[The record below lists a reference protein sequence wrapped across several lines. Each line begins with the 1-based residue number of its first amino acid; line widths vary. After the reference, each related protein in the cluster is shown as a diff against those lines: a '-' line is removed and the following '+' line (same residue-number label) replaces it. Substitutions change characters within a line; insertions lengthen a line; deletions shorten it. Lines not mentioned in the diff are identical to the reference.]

1 MNTEV
6 RQNHLGSRL
15 KSNFSKEAKM
25 NVLKSAIVGL
35 ALVSANTSAH
45 ADVIAD
51 WNNTAMDVMKAVNVG
66 GNPWT
71 RSMAL
76 VNVSMSDAVNSVQN
90 RYSRY
95 IPELPVDPKAS
106 AEAAAAAA
114 AREILVRQYPGQKER
129 IEAAFAE
136 TLKSIPDSPARAAGV
151 DLGAKVADAV
161 FMERQSD
168 ATNMPD
174 TYRPLTTPGVW
185 VPTTPPLFPQYATA
199 KPWGMESAS
208 QFRPG
213 PPPALDSDLYAR
225 DYNEVNEVGSVKS
238 TKRTDAQSDAVRF
251 WTQANLGPAWFQ
263 AARQASAR
271 HDLPLAE
278 SARVFALM
286 SMALANCF
294 IIDWDAK
301 FQYNFWRPIT
311 AIRNG
316 DQDGNDATERVA
328 GWQPLNTTPMHPEYP
343 SQAGI
348 NAGAARTVLEAVF
361 GNGTENFVALDT
373 SDARLSR
380 KFTSFAQMAQ
390 EHKEVRI
397 WGGIH
402 FRNSLEVGD
411 AMGRKVAEHLVAN
424 YMKPA
429 R

>member
-1 MNTEV
+1 
-6 RQNHLGSRL
+6 
-15 KSNFSKEAKM
+15 M
-25 NVLKSAIVGL
+25 NVLKAAIVGL
-35 ALVSANTSAH
+35 ALISGNTLVR
-45 ADVIAD
+45 ADVITD
-51 WNNTAMDVMKAVNVG
+51 WNTTAMDVMKAVNVA

-90 RYSRY
+90 QYSRY
-95 IPELPVDPKAS
+95 TATELAIDPNTS

-114 AREILVRQYPGQKER
+114 AREILMRQYPGQKAR
-129 IEAAFAE
+129 IDAAFAE
-136 TLKSIPDSPARAAGV
+136 TMQTIPDNPARVAGIA
-151 DLGAKVADAV
+151 LGEKVAATL
-161 FMERQSD
+161 FAERQSD
-168 ATNMPD
+168 ATNAPD

-199 KPWGMESAS
+199 KPWGMDSAS
-208 QFRPG
+208 QFRPA
-213 PPPALDSDLYAR
+213 PPPALNSALYAR
-225 DYNEVNEVGSVKS
+225 DYNETKEMGGVKS

-251 WTQANLGPAWFQ
+251 WTQANLNPAWFQ

-271 HDLPLAE
+271 RGLSVPE

-286 SMALANCF
+286 SMAFANCF
-294 IIDWDAK
+294 IVDWDAK

-316 DQDGNDATERVA
+316 DQDGNDATERDA
-328 GWQPLNTTPMHPEYP
+328 GWQPLNATPMHPEYP

-348 NAGAARTVLEAVF
+348 NSGAARGVLEAVF
-361 GNGTENFVALDT
+361 GSEPEGFVVTDIT
-373 SDARLSR
+373 DARLSR
-380 KFTSFAQMAQ
+380 QFTSFAQMDQ

-402 FRNSLEVGD
+402 FRNSLEVGE
-411 AMGRKVAEHLVAN
+411 AMGRKIADLLVAN
-424 YMKPA
+424 YMKPT

>member
-1 MNTEV
+1 
-6 RQNHLGSRL
+6 
-15 KSNFSKEAKM
+15 
-25 NVLKSAIVGL
+25 
-35 ALVSANTSAH
+35 
-45 ADVIAD
+45 
-51 WNNTAMDVMKAVNVG
+51 MKAVNVA

-95 IPELPVDPKAS
+95 IPELPIDPNAS

-114 AREILVRQYPGQKER
+114 AREILMRQYPGQKER
-129 IEAAFAE
+129 IDAAFAE
-136 TLKSIPDSPARAAGV
+136 TMKSIPDNPARAAGI

-161 FMERQSD
+161 FTERQSD
-168 ATNMPD
+168 ATNTPD

-208 QFRPG
+208 QFRPA
-213 PPPALDSDLYAR
+213 PPPALSSALYAR
-225 DYNEVNEVGSVKS
+225 DYNETREMGGLKS
-238 TKRTDAQSDAVRF
+238 TKRTDAQSDAV
-251 WTQANLGPAWFQ
+251 
-263 AARQASAR
+263 
-271 HDLPLAE
+271 AE

-286 SMALANCF
+286 SMALANCYVV
-294 IIDWDAK
+294 DWDAK

-316 DQDGNDATERVA
+316 DQDGNDATERDA

-348 NAGAARTVLEAVF
+348 NAGAARGVLEAVF
-361 GNGTENFVALDT
+361 GSGTEGVIATDT

-380 KFTSFAQMAQ
+380 KFSSFAQMAQ
-390 EHKEVRI
+390 EHEEVRI

-402 FRNSLEVGD
+402 FRNSLEVGE
-411 AMGRKVAEHLVAN
+411 AMGRKIADHLVAN
-424 YMKPA
+424 YMKPT

>member
-1 MNTEV
+1 M
-6 RQNHLGSRL
+6 RAL
-15 KSNFSKEAKM
+15 KT
-25 NVLKSAIVGL
+25 AILGL
-35 ALVSANTSAH
+35 ALISSTTLAR
-45 ADVIAD
+45 ADVITD
-51 WNNTAMDVMKAVNVG
+51 WNNTAMDVMKAVNVA

-95 IPELPVDPKAS
+95 TTELPIDLNAS
-106 AEAAAAAA
+106 AEAAAAGA
-114 AREILVRQYPGQKER
+114 AREILMRQYPGQKAR
-129 IEAAFAE
+129 IDATFTE
-136 TLKSIPDSPARAAGV
+136 TMQAIPDTPARAAGV
-151 DLGAKVADAV
+151 ALGEKVAAAV
-161 FMERQSD
+161 FAERQSD
-168 ATNMPD
+168 ATSAPD

-185 VPTTPPLFPQYATA
+185 VPTTPPIFPQYATA

-213 PPPALDSDLYAR
+213 PPPALNSALYAR
-225 DYNEVNEVGSVKS
+225 DYNETKEMGGVKS

-251 WTQANLGPAWFQ
+251 WTQANLAPAWFQ
-263 AARQASAR
+263 AAAQVSAR
-271 HDLPLAE
+271 RGLSVAH

-294 IIDWDAK
+294 IVDWDAK

-316 DQDGNDATERVA
+316 DQDGNDATERDA
-328 GWQPLNTTPMHPEYP
+328 GWQPLNATPMHPEYP

-348 NAGAARTVLEAVF
+348 NVGGARGVLEAAF
-361 GNGTENFVALDT
+361 GSGAESFVATDIN
-373 SDARLSR
+373 DARLSR
-380 KFTSFAQMAQ
+380 QFTSFAQMDLEQ
-390 EHKEVRI
+390 KEVCI

-402 FRNSLEVGD
+402 FRNSLETGE
-411 AMGRKVAEHLVAN
+411 AMGKKIADHLVAN
-424 YMKPA
+424 YMKPT